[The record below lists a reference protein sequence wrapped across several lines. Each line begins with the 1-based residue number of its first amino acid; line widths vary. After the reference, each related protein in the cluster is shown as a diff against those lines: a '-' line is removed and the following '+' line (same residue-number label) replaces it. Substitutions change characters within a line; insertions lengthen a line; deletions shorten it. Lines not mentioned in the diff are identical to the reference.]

1 MSKLPIRN
9 ARIKPKDRRT
19 APPKPKVAEDFYGSA
34 AWKGLRERLRK
45 ERGGR
50 CETPGCR
57 SHGRVILHHI
67 VERKD
72 GGAPLDPRN
81 LIFQCDPCHGAVTAR
96 NRSLRINEVEQVQND
111 DDTRP
116 PPTQAGA
123 RVIRLG

>member
-1 MSKLPIRN
+1 MPKLPIRS
-9 ARIKPKDRRT
+9 ARVKPKDRRT
-19 APPKPKVAEDFYGSA
+19 AIPKAKVAEDFYGSA
-34 AWKGLRERLRK
+34 AWKEIREKLRK

-57 SHGRVILHHI
+57 NNGRAILHHI

-96 NRSLRINEVEQVQND
+96 NRSLRINEVEQVHD
-111 DDTRP
+111 DDEARTPRV
-116 PPTQAGA
+116 QAPG
-123 RVIRLG
+123 RIIRLG